1 MKCHPNVVGGLCKAR
16 QKFLLNLLFS
26 LDSKAKEIYT
36 FVSCIAASMV
46 NIDWERRQTQ
56 PRQSNKQRQHTRGT
70 PKRASPEVFFDE
82 CSCGFAR
89 TLKIL
94 RIAVSLNTMTRRRW
108 IADKFSDTNAS
119 LTGDQALHLARVLRA
134 QPGQIFDVVANGFL
148 RRATVVNVTEQE
160 VTFALGEELEA
171 EAALPVHLLLAII
184 KFDHYEWGLEKL
196 TELGAAR
203 ITPVI
208 ARRTEKHLAL
218 ASAKRVERWRRIAL
232 EAAKQ
237 SRRSD
242 LPQVDDPLQL
252 KQALAQV
259 NAPVKLLLAE
269 TEQEN
274 SLAAALKDATGEIA
288 LAIGPE
294 GGWTADEMKLFS
306 ESGWRHITLG
316 PRILRAETAAIA
328 ALSICSALV

>member
-1 MKCHPNVVGGLCKAR
+1 
-16 QKFLLNLLFS
+16 
-26 LDSKAKEIYT
+26 
-36 FVSCIAASMV
+36 
-46 NIDWERRQTQ
+46 
-56 PRQSNKQRQHTRGT
+56 
-70 PKRASPEVFFDE
+70 
-82 CSCGFAR
+82 
-89 TLKIL
+89 
-94 RIAVSLNTMTRRRW
+94 MTRRRW
-108 IADKFSDTNAS
+108 IADKFTDSNAS

-148 RRATVVNVTEQE
+148 RRATVINVTERE
-160 VTFALGEELEA
+160 VTFELGEELEA
-171 EAALPVHLLLAII
+171 DAALPVHLLLAII

-208 ARRTEKHLAL
+208 ARRTEKHLA
-218 ASAKRVERWRRIAL
+218 SAAEKRVERWRRIAL

-242 LPQVDDPLQL
+242 LPRVDDPLPL
-252 KQALAQV
+252 KQAMAQV
-259 NAPVKLLLAE
+259 SAPVKLLLAE

-274 SLAAALKDATGEIA
+274 SLARELGSDEEVKKLGDAAIA

-294 GGWTADEMKLFS
+294 GGWAADEMKLFS
-306 ESGWRHITLG
+306 ESGWRHVTLG

-328 ALSICSALV
+328 ALSVCGALI